1 MKKTKNFYS
10 IAIIFCII
18 IFAAL
23 IVAVGMLTRPDTSSA
38 TKFTEPIELKTNW
51 YIDMENEE
59 DILWESLPYYNE
71 LRQDVFK
78 VYNYLPNDLSDSTC
92 IFLKTNFQ
100 SVMVEIE
107 GFGVIYNELNDDQ
120 DLMGERIE
128 VLTHIIELKDEYAG
142 KKITVVS
149 ENIAKYQYPILE
161 EVLIGEK
168 GDVLLNILS
177 GTVLSLYFIALTAI
191 LGLALIIIGILLV
204 INKSTKYIADCL
216 CLAIFTLLFDAWLI
230 CNISEIQCLIND
242 KATLYSIYTFTLYT
256 VLLPIFILLRNKC
269 TSFTKL
275 YDSLFII
282 NVLIMIINFILAS
295 TTNFKLVSSSIVLH
309 VFLSVAIILMLYTV
323 FVEYFKHKNKTILSF
338 LLSGSIFF
346 FCVGLTLAAYY
357 FPNMKLAVIDYD
369 FFVKIAFIVFVLI
382 NGVTYLQQVI
392 LASLKMSESA
402 IYRKLAF
409 TDLMTNLN
417 NRSSFDHYLNTLTEE
432 MFDSISILEVDID
445 GLKYVNDNFG
455 HSVGDEM
462 IKKVASEIKE
472 VFGEYGKCFRI
483 GGDEFEIIILNE
495 NKSFINLLIDR
506 FKSNID
512 NMTLSSGSKIYVSI
526 GATFDDGMLSK
537 YKSIANLIN
546 VTDRLMYENKHI
558 NKMNNHLE

>member
-23 IVAVGMLTRPDTSSA
+23 IVAVGMLTRPDNHST

-78 VYNYLPNDLSDSTC
+78 VYNYLPNDLSDTTC

-120 DLMGERIE
+120 ELMGERIE

-142 KKITVVS
+142 KKITVIS

-177 GTVLSLYFIALTAI
+177 GTVVSMYFIALTAI

-295 TTNFKLVSSSIVLH
+295 TTNFKLLSSSIVLH
-309 VFLSVAIILMLYTV
+309 IFLSVAIILMLYTV

-338 LLSGSIFF
+338 LISGSIFF

-445 GLKYVNDNFG
+445 GLKFVNDNFG

-462 IKKVASEIKE
+462 IKKFASEIKE

-512 NMTLSSGSKIYVSI
+512 NMTLSSGSKVYVSI

-537 YKSIANLIN
+537 HKSIANLIN
-546 VTDRLMYENKHI
+546 ITDRLMYENKHI

>member
-23 IVAVGMLTRPDTSSA
+23 IVAVGMLTRPDNHST

-78 VYNYLPNDLSDSTC
+78 VYNYLPNDLSDTTC

-120 DLMGERIE
+120 ELMGERIE

-142 KKITVVS
+142 KKITVIS

-177 GTVLSLYFIALTAI
+177 GTVVSMYFIALTAI

-295 TTNFKLVSSSIVLH
+295 TTNFKLLSSSIVLH
-309 VFLSVAIILMLYTV
+309 IFLSVAIILMLYTV

-338 LLSGSIFF
+338 LISGSIFF

-445 GLKYVNDNFG
+445 GLKFVNDNFG

-512 NMTLSSGSKIYVSI
+512 NMTLSSGSKVYVSI

-537 YKSIANLIN
+537 HKSIANLIN
-546 VTDRLMYENKHI
+546 ITDRLMYENKHI

>member
-23 IVAVGMLTRPDTSSA
+23 IVAVGMLTRPDNHST
-38 TKFTEPIELKTNW
+38 TKFTEPIELKSNW
-51 YIDMENEE
+51 YIDMENDE

-78 VYNYLPNDLSDSTC
+78 VYNYLPNDLSDTTC

-120 DLMGERIE
+120 ELMGERIE

-142 KKITVVS
+142 KKITVIS
-149 ENIAKYQYPILE
+149 ENVAKYQYPILE

-177 GTVLSLYFIALTAI
+177 GTVVSLYFIALTAI

-295 TTNFKLVSSSIVLH
+295 TTNFKLLSSSIVLH
-309 VFLSVAIILMLYTV
+309 IFLSVAIILMLYTV

-338 LLSGSIFF
+338 LISGSIFF

-445 GLKYVNDNFG
+445 GLKFVNDNFG

-512 NMTLSSGSKIYVSI
+512 NMTLSSGSNVYVSI

-537 YKSIANLIN
+537 HKSIANLIN
-546 VTDRLMYENKHI
+546 ITDRLMYENKHI

>member
-1 MKKTKNFYS
+1 MKKTNNFYS

-23 IVAVGMLTRPDTSSA
+23 SVAVGMLTRPDTSSA

-51 YIDMENEE
+51 YIDMENDE

-78 VYNYLPNDLSDSTC
+78 VYNYLPNDLSDTTC

-100 SVMVEIE
+100 SVKVEIE
-107 GFGVIYNELNDDQ
+107 GFGVIYNELNNDQ

-142 KKITVVS
+142 KKITVIS
-149 ENIAKYQYPILE
+149 ESIAMYQYPILE

-177 GTVLSLYFIALTAI
+177 GTIVSLYFIALTAI

-216 CLAIFTLLFDAWLI
+216 CLAIFTLLFDTRLI

-338 LLSGSIFF
+338 LISGSIFF

-512 NMTLSSGSKIYVSI
+512 NMTLSSGSKVYVSI

-537 YKSIANLIN
+537 HKSIANLIN

>member
-1 MKKTKNFYS
+1 MKKTNNFYS

-51 YIDMENEE
+51 YIDMENDE

-78 VYNYLPNDLSDSTC
+78 VYNYLPNDLSDTTC

-100 SVMVEIE
+100 SVKVEIE
-107 GFGVIYNELNDDQ
+107 GFGVIYNELNNDQ

-142 KKITVVS
+142 KKITVIS
-149 ENIAKYQYPILE
+149 ESIAMYQYPILE

-177 GTVLSLYFIALTAI
+177 GTIVSLYFIALTAI

-216 CLAIFTLLFDAWLI
+216 CLAIFTLLFDTWLI

-338 LLSGSIFF
+338 LISGSIFF

-382 NGVTYLQQVI
+382 SGVTYLQQVI
-392 LASLKMSESA
+392 LAGLKMSESA

-512 NMTLSSGSKIYVSI
+512 NMTLSSGSKVYVSI

-537 YKSIANLIN
+537 HKSIANLIN

>member
-23 IVAVGMLTRPDTSSA
+23 IVAVGMLTRPDNHST

-51 YIDMENEE
+51 YIDMENDE

-78 VYNYLPNDLSDSTC
+78 VYNYLPNDLSDTTC

-120 DLMGERIE
+120 ELMGERIE
-128 VLTHIIELKDEYAG
+128 VLTHIIELKDAYAG
-142 KKITVVS
+142 KKITVIS
-149 ENIAKYQYPILE
+149 ENVAKYQYPILE

-177 GTVLSLYFIALTAI
+177 GTVVSLYFIALTAI

-295 TTNFKLVSSSIVLH
+295 TTNFKLLSSSIVLH
-309 VFLSVAIILMLYTV
+309 IFLSVAIILMLYTV

-338 LLSGSIFF
+338 LISGSIFF

-445 GLKYVNDNFG
+445 GLKFVNDNFG

-512 NMTLSSGSKIYVSI
+512 NMTLSSGSKVYVSI

-537 YKSIANLIN
+537 HKSIANLIN
-546 VTDRLMYENKHI
+546 ITDRLMYENKHI

>member
-23 IVAVGMLTRPDTSSA
+23 IVAVGMLTRPDNHST
-38 TKFTEPIELKTNW
+38 TKFTEPIELKSNW
-51 YIDMENEE
+51 YIDMENDE

-78 VYNYLPNDLSDSTC
+78 VYNYLPNDLSDTTC

-120 DLMGERIE
+120 ELMGERIE

-142 KKITVVS
+142 KKITVIS
-149 ENIAKYQYPILE
+149 ENVAKYQYPILE

-177 GTVLSLYFIALTAI
+177 GTVVSLYFIALTAI

-295 TTNFKLVSSSIVLH
+295 TTNFKLLSSSIVLH
-309 VFLSVAIILMLYTV
+309 IFLSVAIILMLYTV

-338 LLSGSIFF
+338 LISGSIFF

-445 GLKYVNDNFG
+445 GLKFVNDNFG

-512 NMTLSSGSKIYVSI
+512 NMTLSSGSKVYVSI

-537 YKSIANLIN
+537 HKSIANLIN
-546 VTDRLMYENKHI
+546 ITDRLMYENKHI

>member
-23 IVAVGMLTRPDTSSA
+23 IVAVGMLTRPNNYSA

-51 YIDMENEE
+51 YIDMENDE

-78 VYNYLPNDLSDSTC
+78 VYNYLPNDLSDTTC

-100 SVMVEIE
+100 SVKVEIE
-107 GFGVIYNELNDDQ
+107 GFGVIYNELNNDQ

-142 KKITVVS
+142 KKITVIS

-177 GTVLSLYFIALTAI
+177 GTIVSLYFIALTAI

-216 CLAIFTLLFDAWLI
+216 CLAIFTLLFDTWLI

-309 VFLSVAIILMLYTV
+309 IFLSVAIILMLYTV

-346 FCVGLTLAAYY
+346 FCVALTLAAYY

-512 NMTLSSGSKIYVSI
+512 NMTLSSGSKVYVSI

-537 YKSIANLIN
+537 HKSIANLIN
-546 VTDRLMYENKHI
+546 ITDRLMYENKHI

>member
-23 IVAVGMLTRPDTSSA
+23 IVAVGMLTRPDNHST
-38 TKFTEPIELKTNW
+38 TKFTKPIELKTNW
-51 YIDMENEE
+51 YIDMENDE

-107 GFGVIYNELNDDQ
+107 GFGVIYNELNNDQ

-142 KKITVVS
+142 KKITVIS
-149 ENIAKYQYPILE
+149 ESIAKYQYPILE

-177 GTVLSLYFIALTAI
+177 GTVVSLYFIALAAI

-216 CLAIFTLLFDAWLI
+216 CFAIFTLLFDTWLI

-309 VFLSVAIILMLYTV
+309 AFLSVAIILMLYTV

-338 LLSGSIFF
+338 LISGSIFF
-346 FCVGLTLAAYY
+346 FCVALTLAAYY

-369 FFVKIAFIVFVLI
+369 FFVKIAFIAFVLI

-546 VTDRLMYENKHI
+546 ITDRLMYENKHI

>member
-51 YIDMENEE
+51 YIDMENDE
-59 DILWESLPYYNE
+59 DVLWESLPYYNE

-142 KKITVVS
+142 KKITVIS
-149 ENIAKYQYPILE
+149 ESIAKYQYPILE

-216 CLAIFTLLFDAWLI
+216 CLAIFTLLFDTWLI

-369 FFVKIAFIVFVLI
+369 FFAKIAFIVFVLI

-512 NMTLSSGSKIYVSI
+512 NMTLSSGSKVYVSI

-537 YKSIANLIN
+537 HKSIANLIN

>member
-23 IVAVGMLTRPDTSSA
+23 IVAVGMLTRPDNHST

-78 VYNYLPNDLSDSTC
+78 VYNYLPNDLSDTTC

-120 DLMGERIE
+120 ELMGERIE

-142 KKITVVS
+142 KKITVIS

-177 GTVLSLYFIALTAI
+177 GTVVSMYFIALTAI

-295 TTNFKLVSSSIVLH
+295 TTNFKLLSSSIVLH
-309 VFLSVAIILMLYTV
+309 IFLSVAIILMLYTV

-338 LLSGSIFF
+338 LISGSIFF

-445 GLKYVNDNFG
+445 GLKFVNDNFG

-462 IKKVASEIKE
+462 IKKFASEIKE
-472 VFGEYGKCFRI
+472 VFGDYGK
-483 GGDEFEIIILNE
+483 
-495 NKSFINLLIDR
+495 
-506 FKSNID
+506 
-512 NMTLSSGSKIYVSI
+512 
-526 GATFDDGMLSK
+526 
-537 YKSIANLIN
+537 
-546 VTDRLMYENKHI
+546 
-558 NKMNNHLE
+558 

>member
-107 GFGVIYNELNDDQ
+107 GFGVIYNELNNDQ

-142 KKITVVS
+142 KKITVIS
-149 ENIAKYQYPILE
+149 ESIAKYQYPILE

-177 GTVLSLYFIALTAI
+177 GTVVSLYFIALAAI

-216 CLAIFTLLFDAWLI
+216 CFAIFTLLFDTWLI

-309 VFLSVAIILMLYTV
+309 AFLSVAIILMLYTV

-338 LLSGSIFF
+338 LISGSIFF
-346 FCVGLTLAAYY
+346 FCVALTLAAYY

-369 FFVKIAFIVFVLI
+369 FFVKIAFIAFVLI

>member
-23 IVAVGMLTRPDTSSA
+23 IVAVGMLTRPDNHST

-78 VYNYLPNDLSDSTC
+78 VYNYLPNDLSDTTC

-120 DLMGERIE
+120 ELMGERIE

-142 KKITVVS
+142 KKITVIS

-168 GDVLLNILS
+168 GDVLLNILY
-177 GTVLSLYFIALTAI
+177 GTVVSMYFIALTAI

-295 TTNFKLVSSSIVLH
+295 TTNFKLLSSSIVLH
-309 VFLSVAIILMLYTV
+309 IFLSVAIILMLYTV

-338 LLSGSIFF
+338 LISGSIFF

-445 GLKYVNDNFG
+445 GLKFVNDNFG

-512 NMTLSSGSKIYVSI
+512 NMTLSSGSKVYVSI

-537 YKSIANLIN
+537 HKSIANLIN
-546 VTDRLMYENKHI
+546 ITDRLMYENKHI